1 MPVQKSYRY
10 ALDRFREYLSE
21 TPRYSRYTDVMP
33 MDAITPELVLGFTNY
48 LRRKYSGE
56 GPKKN
61 HHWFKKVIADA
72 VE

>member
-1 MPVQKSYRY
+1 
-10 ALDRFREYLSE
+10 
-21 TPRYSRYTDVMP
+21 MP